1 MKCLHHVDLS
11 GNNMESDAINDV
23 AAMIKNNEHI
33 QSLSLPKGIINKE
46 DFETI
51 IQAIQSVSS
60 LQYLD
65 FNTNVI
71 DNELAIDISPV
82 FRLVIMNLN

>member
-11 GNNMESDAINDV
+11 GNNTESDAINDV

-51 IQAIQSVSS
+51 IQAIQTVSS

-71 DNELAIDISPV
+71 DN
-82 FRLVIMNLN
+82 